1 MPFIDEIL
9 KYRTLAIIGMEKN
22 TGKTE
27 CFNYILDQIH
37 QRNKTQNSSIQL
49 AVTSI
54 GIDGERIDQVTQ
66 TDKPEIRLEKG
77 TIFVTSESFYRSK
90 RLTSQILDLSDRK
103 TTMGRL
109 VMAQVEHPGEVIL
122 SGPNTTQ
129 WLSEMVEALEQYK
142 VDLTIVDGAL
152 SRKSSASPAVAD
164 ALILTTGAAVSPYM
178 PELVQKTKFILNL
191 IHLPVYK
198 PNTERLLKQ
207 YLNSIETGLYA
218 ITDEGKAVDLQIPST
233 LLIEKYKERLYEHG
247 TTFYIPGV
255 ITDQILKIFTLQK
268 EIKNTRLI
276 VRDFT
281 RFFCTPFYFYEFI
294 KSGGKV
300 ALLHQTRLIAL
311 CVNPTS
317 PAGYNLDSR
326 TLCET
331 LEKELQVPV
340 YDIKQQN

>member
-27 CFNYILDQIH
+27 CLNYILERIH
-37 QRNKTQNSSIQL
+37 QRNRTQNSSIQL

-77 TIFVTSESFYRSK
+77 TIFVTSEAFYRSK

-129 WLSEMVEALEQYK
+129 WLSEMVEALEQYQ
-142 VDLTIVDGAL
+142 VDLTILDGAL

-178 PELVQKTKFILNL
+178 PELIQKTKFVLQL

-198 PNTERLLKQ
+198 ADTDCLLKQ
-207 YLNSIETGLYA
+207 HLRNIETGLHA
-218 ITDEGKAVDLQIPST
+218 ITEDGKVVDLQIPST

-268 EIKNTRLI
+268 EIKKTKLI

-281 RFFCTPFYFYEFI
+281 RFFCTPFYFNEFI

-300 ALLHQTRLIAL
+300 VLLHQTRLIAL

-317 PAGYNLDSR
+317 PAGYNLDSH

-340 YDIKQQN
+340 YDIKQEN